1 MRCSFSFKLLE
12 LRALSIVQ
20 LIDFQMITIPYL
32 TLFSNILSIN
42 VAEGGLECGGIGNDF
57 QWVSVD

>member
-1 MRCSFSFKLLE
+1 M
-12 LRALSIVQ
+12 IQ

-42 VAEGGLECGGIGNDF
+42 VAEGGLECGSIGNDD
-57 QWVSVD
+57 QWVSAD

>member
-1 MRCSFSFKLLE
+1 MRRSFSFKLLE
-12 LRALSIVQ
+12 LRAFSIVQ

-42 VAEGGLECGGIGNDF
+42 VAEGGLECGGIGSDD
-57 QWVSVD
+57 QWISVD